1 MYLEDGVVDPDEQ
14 ISFWEIVC
22 VMLKKDFNLEIGM
35 AVIRCLSGGV
45 NFGHVFLVMFG
56 SKSVWFAFQKREVL
70 NIVSR
75 R

>member
-1 MYLEDGVVDPDEQ
+1 MYSENGVFDSDEQ
-14 ISFWEIVC
+14 ISSWEIVC
-22 VMLKKDFNLEIGM
+22 VVLKKDFDLEIGM
-35 AVIRCLSGGV
+35 AVVRCLSGGV
-45 NFGHVFLVMFG
+45 DFGHVFLVMFG